1 MKERNLC
8 SGSLDGQLSRDVR
21 ALSSRIN
28 LQSYFSVPFNS
39 SGSQNSPQ
47 TSSTPSQD
55 PQLLQQQQ
63 QQPQTT
69 TIHLNRLLGVAPLGP
84 VPLGKEH
91 FYQLTM
97 EEAGFH
103 HLPHPSD
110 SERLRYA
117 TFLFYNFTVKLSFSK
132 PT

>member
-1 MKERNLC
+1 M
-8 SGSLDGQLSRDVR
+8 
-21 ALSSRIN
+21 
-28 LQSYFSVPFNS
+28 YFSVPFNS

-47 TSSTPSQD
+47 TSTPSQD
-55 PQLLQQQQ
+55 PQLLQQQQQ

-69 TIHLNRLLGVAPLGP
+69 TIHLNRLLAVAPLGP

-97 EEAGFH
+97 EEAAFH

-110 SERLRYA
+110 SERLR
-117 TFLFYNFTVKLSFSK
+117 
-132 PT
+132 